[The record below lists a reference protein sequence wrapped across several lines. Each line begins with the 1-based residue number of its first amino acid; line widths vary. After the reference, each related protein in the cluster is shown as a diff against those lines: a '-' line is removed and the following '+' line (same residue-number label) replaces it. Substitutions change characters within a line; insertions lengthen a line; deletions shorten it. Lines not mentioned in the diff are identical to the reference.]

1 MAEGET
7 VFTFKANTKP
17 AEDALDSFGDKV
29 ISAGKRLGA
38 ATAAYFSFRALAQ
51 TLEHA
56 VDSAME
62 AERATLAFNSALA
75 MSGQYTAQASA
86 AFEDYAS
93 ELERTTGVQDD
104 LILSNAAMLVSIGRL
119 SGEGLERATK
129 AALDLSRGMQID
141 VASAFDIVTKA
152 TQGNVMA
159 LGKYGLEVSKTDNDA
174 QKFAKTLDFIES
186 KFGGLSTGAINTF
199 EGALT
204 KVKNGFG
211 DIFENAGKLLTSN
224 PKVIASLSV
233 LGDLFY
239 KISSNIASSNINI
252 SKFVDT
258 LFQIGQ
264 FITTYLI
271 TPLEVAARWT
281 TTAMLAL
288 PRMMLTIYTE
298 IAGLSDRLLGTDL
311 RDKIEPI
318 KQAIADI
325 QTSAAT
331 PLFTDEELFSTRISR
346 SIDQTKTKIDELA
359 SKIKVELPAATANA
373 TAKSSSYWEDFK
385 LGFEENAKSMTGTFQ
400 NLGKTISG
408 TLVNGFTNAFA
419 AMGKALVTGQNAFGE
434 FGKQVLSTIGAIAI
448 QIGGF
453 LILAGLGFSVIPGFQ
468 ASAGAIVAGAALV
481 VLGGVLQA
489 LGAGGSTP
497 AAPSSGGAGSVSTG
511 GVTNSSPMMEQTP
524 EAERAKA
531 QTGVQVV
538 VQGNIFDSRETG
550 LQIAQIINDSFDLN
564 GTIVRANV

>member
-17 AEDALDSFGDKV
+17 AEEAIDSLGDKV
-29 ISAGKRLGA
+29 LAVGKRLGA

-51 TLEHA
+51 TLDSA
-56 VDSAME
+56 VTAAME

-75 MSGQYTAQASA
+75 MSGQYSAQASA
-86 AFEDYAS
+86 AFQDYAT
-93 ELERTTGVQDD
+93 ELERTTGVQDE
-104 LILSNAAMLVSIGRL
+104 LILSNASMLVSIGKL

-129 AALDLSRGMQID
+129 AALDLARGMQID

-159 LGKYGLEVSKTDNDA
+159 LHRYGLEVGKLDNDS

-186 KFGGLSTGAINTF
+186 RFGGLSTGAINTF

-211 DIFENAGKLLTSN
+211 NIFEESGKLITSN

-233 LGDLFY
+233 LGDIFY
-239 KISSNIASSNINI
+239 KISSNIAASNVNI
-252 SKFVDT
+252 GKFVDL
-258 LFQIGQ
+258 LFNIGQ
-264 FITTYLI
+264 FVTTFLI
-271 TPLEVAARWT
+271 TPFEIAARWMT
-281 TTAMLAL
+281 MTMLTL
-288 PRMMLTIYTE
+288 PRLMLTIYTE
-298 IAGLSDRLLGTDL
+298 IAGLSDKILGTNL
-311 RDKIEPI
+311 REKIEPI

-325 QTSAAT
+325 QTAAAT
-331 PLFTDEELFSTRISR
+331 PLFTEEELFSTKLSR
-346 SIDQTKTKIDELA
+346 SIDETKKKVDELA
-359 SKIKVELPAATANA
+359 TKIKVDLPAVNANA
-373 TAKSSSYWEDFK
+373 TAKSSSYWQDFTQ
-385 LGFEENAKSMTGTFQ
+385 GFMENAQQMTGTFQ
-400 NLGKTISG
+400 SLGKTISG
-408 TLVNGFTNAFA
+408 TLINGFTNAFA
-419 AMGKALVTGQNAFGE
+419 AMGKALVSGGNALGE
-434 FGKQVLSTIGAIAI
+434 FGKQALSVIGSIAI
-448 QIGGF
+448 QLGQF
-453 LILAGLGFSVIPGFQ
+453 LVLAGLGFSVIPGFQ
-468 ASAGAIVAGAALV
+468 ASAGAVIAGAALI

-497 AAPSSGGAGSVSTG
+497 AAGAGGAGAVATG
-511 GVTNSSPMMEQTP
+511 GVTGPSPMTEQTP
-524 EAERAKA
+524 EQERAAA

-564 GTIVRANV
+564 GTIIRANA